1 MARRTKIVCTLG
13 PSVDDEASL
22 RALMGAGMDVARF
35 NFSHGSHDEHRA
47 RMERLRKVRGELDSP
62 CAMLLDT
69 RGPEIRTGRLAGGR
83 PVELAAGSRI
93 VLTERAVEGTPQL
106 VSQSCPG
113 LAAAVGAG
121 TSILVDDGL
130 LELEVEDVDGT
141 DIRCIVRNAG
151 MLGERKSV
159 NVPGAALPLPAL
171 TDQDRADL
179 LFGIGQD
186 IDFVAA
192 SFVRDADGVRAV
204 RRFLDGHGGEGIRI
218 VAKIECSEAVENFDA
233 ILEAA
238 DGVMV
243 ARGDLGVEVPAWRV
257 PHIQKNIIRACNRAS
272 KPVITA
278 TQMLESMVRNPRPTR
293 AEVGDVANAVYD
305 GTDCL
310 MLSGETAMGAYPVEA
325 VHVMARIAEE
335 SEPYLRAEA
344 AGLREASR
352 EAGHGSVS
360 VAVGMAAVRAAETLG
375 ARCIVAPTM
384 SGRSARLMASFRPH
398 QPIYAVTPLRRVL
411 RSMQLY
417 WGVTPLL
424 GDVQGDT
431 DFVIEQARRIVLDRG
446 LAEVGDIGVFT
457 VGDRDTSPNA
467 DQTTFAPT
475 NIMYVVQFHPED
487 AEGMEA

>member
-83 PVELAAGSRI
+83 PVELRPAAGSCSPSARW
-93 VLTERAVEGTPQL
+93 RARPSWSRRT
-106 VSQSCPG
+106 CPG

-130 LELEVEDVDGT
+130 LELEVEGDVDGT

-204 RRFLDGHGGEGIRI
+204 RRFLDGHGGEGHQDRR
-218 VAKIECSEAVENFDA
+218 ED
-233 ILEAA
+233 
-238 DGVMV
+238 
-243 ARGDLGVEVPAWRV
+243 R
-257 PHIQKNIIRACNRAS
+257 
-272 KPVITA
+272 
-278 TQMLESMVRNPRPTR
+278 ML
-293 AEVGDVANAVYD
+293 
-305 GTDCL
+305 
-310 MLSGETAMGAYPVEA
+310 
-325 VHVMARIAEE
+325 
-335 SEPYLRAEA
+335 
-344 AGLREASR
+344 
-352 EAGHGSVS
+352 
-360 VAVGMAAVRAAETLG
+360 
-375 ARCIVAPTM
+375 
-384 SGRSARLMASFRPH
+384 
-398 QPIYAVTPLRRVL
+398 
-411 RSMQLY
+411 
-417 WGVTPLL
+417 
-424 GDVQGDT
+424 
-431 DFVIEQARRIVLDRG
+431 
-446 LAEVGDIGVFT
+446 
-457 VGDRDTSPNA
+457 
-467 DQTTFAPT
+467 
-475 NIMYVVQFHPED
+475 
-487 AEGMEA
+487 